1 MAPSPRLPPRST
13 TIIISAPRAF
23 FSFPFPALALAFPLP
38 YCELVKARTYAH
50 THTQNT
56 DPLFSLCFLFF
67 CLLLPSALR
76 STTYSYLL
84 LLLTSSTPP
93 TLPLPGTYIHS
104 SPSSKREE
112 RTVVCK
118 FPNVWMVAGVVSLVR
133 WSLVTNVNGTFRSR
147 RCRVF
152 LLKIIAHTAHC
163 TTVATT
169 LPSYLLP
176 TRLVSSSP
184 SHLHHL
190 HYHHYHSPLTRSLEH
205 LLTRPR
211 RRSKPELWLD
221 TTSDSPLVLQ
231 RHLADHGFDHSL
243 GPFSRT
249 STSPHH
255 QLEATSTTTT
265 LHHRLTAPRISLLS
279 SLSCCNNNLPPPK
292 TTPSCRIRVISKLF
306 PIRGKSL
313 ASAT

>member
-1 MAPSPRLPPRST
+1 MDGRRRCFVGSLVIGYQREWNLPLS
-13 TIIISAPRAF
+13 
-23 FSFPFPALALAFPLP
+23 PLP
-38 YCELVKARTYAH
+38 SLPAENNRT
-50 THTQNT
+50 
-56 DPLFSLCFLFF
+56 
-67 CLLLPSALR
+67 
-76 STTYSYLL
+76 
-84 LLLTSSTPP
+84 
-93 TLPLPGTYIHS
+93 
-104 SPSSKREE
+104 
-112 RTVVCK
+112 
-118 FPNVWMVAGVVSLVR
+118 
-133 WSLVTNVNGTFRSR
+133 
-147 RCRVF
+147 
-152 LLKIIAHTAHC
+152 HC

-190 HYHHYHSPLTRSLEH
+190 HYHHHHHSPLTRSLEH

>member
-1 MAPSPRLPPRST
+1 MWHTAYRTYPPGSLSLSLQTSDDMAPSPRLPPRST

-23 FSFPFPALALAFPLP
+23 FFLSFPFPHSHSRSHHHI
-38 YCELVKARTYAH
+38 ELVRYARTH
-50 THTQNT
+50 THTLKILI
-56 DPLFSLCFLFF
+56 PSSPSVFSFSAYYYHLHFA
-67 CLLLPSALR
+67 LLH
-76 STTYSYLL
+76 YSNLL

-104 SPSSKREE
+104 SPCSKREA

-118 FPNVWMVAGVVSLVR
+118 FPNVWMVAGVGSLVR
-133 WSLVTNVNGTFRSR
+133 WSLVTNVNGSFRSR

-190 HYHHYHSPLTRSLEH
+190 HYHHHHHYHFP
-205 LLTRPR
+205 P
-211 RRSKPELWLD
+211 
-221 TTSDSPLVLQ
+221 
-231 RHLADHGFDHSL
+231 HSL
-243 GPFSRT
+243 T
-249 STSPHH
+249 
-255 QLEATSTTTT
+255 
-265 LHHRLTAPRISLLS
+265 
-279 SLSCCNNNLPPPK
+279 
-292 TTPSCRIRVISKLF
+292 
-306 PIRGKSL
+306 
-313 ASAT
+313 

>member
-1 MAPSPRLPPRST
+1 M
-13 TIIISAPRAF
+13 
-23 FSFPFPALALAFPLP
+23 
-38 YCELVKARTYAH
+38 
-50 THTQNT
+50 
-56 DPLFSLCFLFF
+56 
-67 CLLLPSALR
+67 
-76 STTYSYLL
+76 
-84 LLLTSSTPP
+84 
-93 TLPLPGTYIHS
+93 
-104 SPSSKREE
+104 
-112 RTVVCK
+112 VCK
-118 FPNVWMVAGVVSLVR
+118 FPNVWMVAVVVSLVR
-133 WSLVTNVNGTFRSR
+133 WSLVTNVNGSFRSR

-176 TRLVSSSP
+176 TRLVSSSSSP

-190 HYHHYHSPLTRSLEH
+190 HYHHHYHSPLTRSLEH

-211 RRSKPELWLD
+211 RLSKPAFWLD

-255 QLEATSTTTT
+255 QLEATSTTIP